1 MKRISRRDF
10 IKTVAVGMAAAGSGL
25 GARAARAKAKRK
37 PNIVFVLADDLGW
50 RDVGFHGAMFFETPN
65 IDKLAREWMIFNQF
79 YSGGPNCAPTRACIM
94 TGMYSPR
101 TKLYTPGGKSKG
113 NPKLMRLLVPTRGNP
128 AGDKELVSRNDS
140 ILPEHTS
147 IAEVLKSA
155 GYATA
160 RIGKWHLGRDTQ
172 GFDVSSCNGKD
183 GPGHKHYGSVTVAR
197 TITDRAVK
205 FIEDNK
211 DRPFFLYVAH
221 WDVHGPIRALKD
233 VVAKYQKKKDGW
245 NNTNAEKI
253 NPTYAGMIEAVD
265 TSVARLRAK
274 LADLGLD
281 KNTLFVFSSDNGG
294 TQVTTV
300 QPLRGGKGALFEGGI
315 RVSTCAAWPGVVA
328 PGSTCDVPLT
338 SVDFMP
344 TFAEVAGAKL
354 PDSQPVDGES
364 FVTLLRGGDKLTR
377 ESIFWHFPLYL
388 QGSRSAVVKPV
399 FGTDRPYWR
408 GVPATVMRKGD
419 WKLFYFYE
427 DKSIELYNVR
437 RDVGEKTDVAAKFPD
452 RAAAMKTELLA
463 WVRKTKAPTPSSV
476 NPAFDPKATGG
487 GARRKGKRRRK
498 GKQT

>member
-1 MKRISRRDF
+1 
-10 IKTVAVGMAAAGSGL
+10 MAAAGLGGRAL
-25 GARAARAKAKRK
+25 GAEGAAERK

-50 RDVGFHGAMFFETPN
+50 RDVGFHGAKFFETPN
-65 IDKLAREWMIFNQF
+65 IDTLARDGMIFNQF
-79 YSGGPNCAPTRACIM
+79 YSGGPNCAPTRACII

-101 TKLYTPGGKSKG
+101 TQLYTPGGKSKG

-128 AGDKELVSRNDS
+128 AGDRELVSKNDT
-140 ILPEHTS
+140 IDAGHTS
-147 IAEVLKSA
+147 IAEVLKTA

-160 RIGKWHLGRDTQ
+160 RIGKWHVGKDTQ

-197 TITDRAVK
+197 TITDRAVQ
-205 FIEDNK
+205 FIDENK
-211 DRPFFLYVAH
+211 DKPFFLYVSH

-233 VVAKYQKKKDGW
+233 VVAKYKTKAADWK
-245 NNTNAEKI
+245 NTNGEKI

-274 LADLGLD
+274 LADLGID
-281 KNTLFVFSSDNGG
+281 KNTVFIFSSDNGG

-328 PGSTCDVPLT
+328 PGSACDVPLT

-354 PDSQPVDGES
+354 PDNQPVDGES
-364 FVTLLRGGDKLTR
+364 FVKLLRGGEKLKR

-388 QGSRSAVVKPV
+388 QGNGTAIVKPV
-399 FGTDRPYWR
+399 FGTDKPYWR

-437 RDVGEKTDVAAKFPD
+437 TDVAESTDVAAKFPD
-452 RAAAMKTELLA
+452 RAASMKAELLA
-463 WVRKTKAPTPSSV
+463 WVRKTNAPTPSTP

-487 GARRKGKRRRK
+487 SGRGRGKGRRKKK
-498 GKQT
+498 DT

>member
-1 MKRISRRDF
+1 
-10 IKTVAVGMAAAGSGL
+10 
-25 GARAARAKAKRK
+25 
-37 PNIVFVLADDLGW
+37 
-50 RDVGFHGAMFFETPN
+50 
-65 IDKLAREWMIFNQF
+65 
-79 YSGGPNCAPTRACIM
+79 
-94 TGMYSPR
+94 
-101 TKLYTPGGKSKG
+101 
-113 NPKLMRLLVPTRGNP
+113 MRLLVPTRGNP
-128 AGDKELVSRNDS
+128 GGDKDLVSENDTIS
-140 ILPEHTS
+140 PEHTS
-147 IAEVLKSA
+147 IAEVLKTA

-160 RIGKWHLGRDTQ
+160 RIGKWHVGKDTQ

-211 DRPFFLYVAH
+211 DGPFFLYVAH
-221 WDVHGPIRALKD
+221 WDVHGPTRALKD
-233 VVAKYQKKKDGW
+233 VVAKYTKKKDGW
-245 NNTNAEKI
+245 SNTNGEKI

-265 TSVARLRAK
+265 TSVARLPAK
-274 LADLGLD
+274 LAELRLD
-281 KNTLFVFSSDNGG
+281 RNTLFVFSSDNGG

-344 TFAEVAGAKL
+344 TFAGLAGAKL
-354 PDSQPVDGES
+354 PDNQPVDGES
-364 FVTLLRGGDKLTR
+364 FVPLLGGGDKLKR
-377 ESIFWHFPLYL
+377 EAIFWHYPLYL
-388 QGSRSAVVKPV
+388 QGSGTAIVKPV
-399 FGTDRPYWR
+399 FGTDKPYWR

-437 RDVGEKTDVAAKFPD
+437 QDVGEKTNVAAKFPD
-452 RAAAMKTELLA
+452 RAAAMKAELLA
-463 WVRKTKAPTPSSV
+463 WVSKTHAPVPSTL

-487 GARRKGKRRRK
+487 AGRSKPKGKRK
-498 GKQT
+498 KDK